1 MASVVSG
8 KGIGSPIGHLS
19 LVTTSSNNSTAVIT
33 SSDTSTV
40 NLTLPNTSPSVIK
53 IAPEDT
59 SLVNLSRLD
68 LLNLDTNIIPASNS
82 TPPNLGAPSTPFG
95 DLFLSGNTLHLSDR
109 TISIATVGGASYIN
123 LGSNVIVGNNS
134 INSTAQIV
142 FKGELNIS
150 ELGDAN
156 TTGISNGQ
164 FLRYNSST
172 SQFEPAD
179 SLAGSISSLSDVDIP
194 GSLTHGQVLA
204 FNSSTSNF
212 EPTSNLAS
220 NIEDLGNVDTTGE
233 VDGSFLQYNAA
244 SQSYETVQTVTNIL
258 DTRLSLGGGTLSGNV
273 SFGNNHLTN
282 LATPVSNTDA
292 VTKAYVDEQISS
304 TIDSAPEALDTLN
317 ELAAALDDDAN
328 FASTITNQ
336 LADKAANTYVNEQLN
351 LKSTN
356 TYVNEVKTQF
366 DNSINE
372 LDNAKASNTY
382 VNDQLALKASANL
395 VLADVSNVSN
405 TAPTS
410 EQILQFQ
417 GSTWTPVDANTVIG
431 GGGGG
436 SSTLTELTDTNLSG
450 TPSNGHAL
458 VYNASSGKWE
468 AGAVTSSG
476 TLTGTDVK
484 ELLEDVDGQVMTTN
498 NISASVAS
506 AYVVDSFSINTLR
519 SAKYVITINDSDDTT
534 YYIAELLLVHN
545 GSTVTFTLYGETTV
559 GSLDIFP
566 SYSSDIVSSNV
577 RLIITTTSDSQTIK
591 VLRQGFKI

>member
-68 LLNLDTNIIPASNS
+68 LLNLDTNIIPSSNS
-82 TPPNLGAPSTPFG
+82 TPPSLGTASTPFG
-95 DLFLSGNTLHLSDR
+95 DLFLSGNTLHLQDR
-109 TISIATVGGASYIN
+109 SISIATVGGASYIN

-164 FLRYNSST
+164 FLRYNEST

-179 SLAGSISSLSDVDIP
+179 SLTGSISSLSDVDIP

-292 VTKAYVDEQISS
+292 VTKAYVDEQILS